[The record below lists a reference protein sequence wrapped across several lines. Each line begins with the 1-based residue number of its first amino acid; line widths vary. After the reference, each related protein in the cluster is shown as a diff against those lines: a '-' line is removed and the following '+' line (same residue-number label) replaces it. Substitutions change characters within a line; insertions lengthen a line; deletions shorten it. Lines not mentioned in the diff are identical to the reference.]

1 MPGGHSTRAER
12 ALRRLAEDDPALG
25 ALALWCQHRDDPAD
39 SLRAV
44 STATTIRYGG
54 AFEALA
60 LAEQAALAAHHIL
73 HIALGHAGRADA
85 LYRRFGAAFESDV
98 YNLAADAVVNEVLA
112 AAGYTL
118 PRPYPTLEETLA
130 AAGLAGDEAT
140 AARWDADTLY
150 VRLMARRDGSGGEG
164 HAIEAYARSRGF
176 EADLEPGAGA
186 GDDMV
191 SDADW
196 RERLSRALEAG
207 RAAGRGIGAR
217 VGRFADMPEPRVP
230 WEILLRG
237 MLARVLA
244 EGPRRSHARPSRR
257 WLAAEAASRVGGT
270 PVPGF
275 EPGTERRRR
284 IPSVAVAL
292 DVSTS
297 IDAARLGLFAAQ
309 IAGIGQRSG
318 AEVHVLVFDE
328 EVRSET
334 RLQGRNWA
342 GEIAAIPLAEGGG
355 TDFRPV
361 LARARALAPSAI
373 VVLTDLEGPLGE
385 APGRIPVIWA
395 VPDGA
400 PPAPPFG
407 RVVSLAR

>member
-1 MPGGHSTRAER
+1 MAGGHSTRAER
-12 ALRRLAEDDPALG
+12 ALRRLAEDDPTLG
-25 ALALWCQHRDDPAD
+25 ALALWCQHRDDPAEG
-39 SLRAV
+39 LRAV
-44 STATTIRYGG
+44 STATTIRYGT
-54 AFEALA
+54 AFEALP
-60 LAEQAALAAHHIL
+60 LAEQAAVAAHHIL
-73 HIALGHAGRADA
+73 HIALGHARRADA
-85 LYRRFGAAFESDV
+85 LERRFGAAFEGEV
-98 YNLAADAVVNEVLA
+98 YNLAADAVVNDVLA

-118 PRPYPTLEETLA
+118 PRPYPTLEGTLA
-130 AAGLAGDEAT
+130 AGGIVGEDT
-140 AARWDADTLY
+140 SAARWDADTLY
-150 VRLMARRDGSGGEG
+150 VRLMARRGAQGGDGG
-164 HAIEAYARSRGF
+164 AVRDYACSRGF

-186 GDDMV
+186 GEDV
-191 SDADW
+191 ASEADW
-196 RERLSRALEAG
+196 RERLARALEAG

-230 WEILLRG
+230 WEVLLRG

-244 EGPRRSHARPSRR
+244 EGPRPSHARPARH
-257 WLAAEAASRVGGT
+257 WVAADAAARAGGGPT
-270 PVPGF
+270 PGF

-297 IDAARLGLFAAQ
+297 IDAARLALFAAQ
-309 IAGIGQRSG
+309 IAGIGQRAG

-334 RLQGRNWA
+334 RLRGRNWA

-355 TDFRPV
+355 TDFRPA

-373 VVLTDLEGPLGE
+373 VVLTDLEGPVGE
-385 APGRIPVIWA
+385 APGQIPVIWA
-395 VPDGA
+395 VPDGL
-400 PPAPPFG
+400 PGPPPFG